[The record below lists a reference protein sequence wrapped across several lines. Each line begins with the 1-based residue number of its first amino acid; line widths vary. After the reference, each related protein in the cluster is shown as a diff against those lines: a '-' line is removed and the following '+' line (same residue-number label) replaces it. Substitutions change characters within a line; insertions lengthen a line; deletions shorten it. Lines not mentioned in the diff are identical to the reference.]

1 MNTTLPKKYI
11 GFNKFL
17 IIIFSMI
24 YVFVSQDPNLT
35 DQHEITKSLAKAF
48 NSNFIH
54 PHFSIFQFITILVSL
69 MLLHKNQYNYFAA
82 QFKRE
87 RIIFVFTAV
96 YIGLLL
102 INPNNST
109 INPILGLPIFS
120 DISLYTSLLFMFSIL
135 FILNDSNFI
144 ELFKV
149 IYKTIAVL
157 YVFRIVILIIMWSFG
172 SGVRFMGL
180 NSVTM
185 EEDTLIL
192 SVLFGLVFLALFYK
206 TSKKKYLFLWFL
218 FLFFQI
224 ISFRRSGLL
233 LTIITN
239 VIYLWLFY
247 SKKNIIKRVLSIVLI
262 VSLFGYLF
270 INFSV
275 LPISTKIY
283 LHRYVG
289 EFVNLPE
296 SYAYS
301 YFARNI
307 HVEQS
312 NESVLIAASGL
323 PFWGFGF
330 GETQTRNRFNY
341 EGNTGIHNAYFNLW
355 EDQGLFA
362 LFYYLYF
369 FAIIIKESISTIK
382 NRKYYDKDLL
392 LLRSAV
398 LIFIFM
404 FFINAYV
411 LMSVNFTGLKMKIM
425 LFLVIT
431 FLTKS
436 NNSNYKLLFG
446 TYDKTMW
453 RNNEKS
459 C

>member
-1 MNTTLPKKYI
+1 MNLILHNKYI
-11 GFNKFL
+11 GFNKLL
-17 IIIFSMI
+17 IIAFALI
-24 YVFVSQDPNLT
+24 YVFVSQDPNLK
-35 DQHEITKSLAKAF
+35 DQHELTQVLAKAF

-54 PHFSIFQFITILVSL
+54 SHFSISQFITILIAL

-87 RIIFVFTAV
+87 RTIFAFTLV

-109 INPILGLPIFS
+109 ITPILGLPLFS
-120 DISLYTSLLFMFSIL
+120 DISLYTSVLFMFSI
-135 FILNDSNFI
+135 FFMLNDLDFI
-144 ELFKV
+144 ESFKV
-149 IYKTIAVL
+149 IYRTIAVL
-157 YVFRIVILIIMWSFG
+157 YIVRIVILIIMWSLG
-172 SGVRFMGL
+172 NGVRFMGL

-185 EEDTLIL
+185 EEDTLII

-218 FLFFQI
+218 FLCFQI

-239 VIYLWLFY
+239 VAYLWLFY
-247 SKKNIIKRVLSIVLI
+247 SKKNNIKRVLSIALI
-262 VSLFGYLF
+262 VSLFGYLL
-270 INFSV
+270 INFNV
-275 LPISTKIY
+275 LPISAKIY

-289 EFVNLPE
+289 EFVSLPE

-307 HVEQS
+307 HIEQS
-312 NESVLIAASGL
+312 NESVLVAASGL

-330 GETQTRNRFNY
+330 GDTQTRNRFNY

-362 LFYYLYF
+362 LFYFLYF

-382 NRKYYDKDLL
+382 NRKYYDKDYLL
-392 LLRSAV
+392 IRSAV

-411 LMSVNFTGLKMKIM
+411 LMMVNFTGLKMKIM
-425 LFLVIT
+425 LFFVIA
-431 FLTKS
+431 FITKI

-453 RNNEKS
+453 RNNEKR
-459 C
+459 